1 MPVMNGFEF
10 LEELIKLPSFV
21 WEKAKI
27 IMLSSTIHKEEI
39 EKIKSNRYV
48 DSFICKPLTA
58 QALMQLL

>member
-1 MPVMNGFEF
+1 MMNGFEF
-10 LEELIKLPSFV
+10 LEELGKLPSFI

-39 EKIKSNRYV
+39 EKIKANRYV
-48 DSFICKPLTA
+48 DCFICKPLTP